1 MSGPADAPYPHVLGV
16 EAHGGDARVMVVLV
30 TVPGPEVAEL
40 IGRTLVAERLAACA
54 NVVAGITSIFRWKGS
69 VERESETLVILKT
82 TANDVEALCRRVV
95 ELHPYEVPEVVAL
108 AVEAGH
114 APYLDW
120 VRASVGAEP

>member
-1 MSGPADAPYPHVLGV
+1 MSGSADAPSPHVLGV
-16 EAHGGDARVMVVLV
+16 EVHGGDARVMVVLV
-30 TVPGPEVAEL
+30 TAPGSEVAEL

-82 TANDVEALCRRVV
+82 TANDVEALRRRVV

-120 VRASVGAEP
+120 VRSSVGAEP

>member
-1 MSGPADAPYPHVLGV
+1 VLGV
-16 EAHGGDARVMVVLV
+16 EVHGGDARVMVVLV
-30 TVPGPEVAEL
+30 TAPGSEVAEL

-54 NVVAGITSIFRWKGS
+54 NVVAGISSIFRWKGS

-82 TANDVEALCRRVV
+82 TANDVEALRRRVV

>member
-1 MSGPADAPYPHVLGV
+1 
-16 EAHGGDARVMVVLV
+16 
-30 TVPGPEVAEL
+30 
-40 IGRTLVAERLAACA
+40 
-54 NVVAGITSIFRWKGS
+54 
-69 VERESETLVILKT
+69 
-82 TANDVEALCRRVV
+82 VEALRRRVV